1 MKYMIK
7 LFFALLLF
15 LTSLPVFSIGN
26 VERKQNFDFDWKF
39 ILDDN
44 SSYSSP
50 SVDDAGWQDVQ
61 LPHDWSTTLAWDKSV
76 SGSAAHLRGG
86 IGWYRKTFQV
96 PAKYEG
102 KRVSILF
109 DGIYHQSDVYI
120 NGHHLAFRPYGFCSI
135 EYDLTPY
142 LKYGGRNVIAVRV
155 DRKEK
160 QEVCRWYTG
169 SGIYRHAWLQ
179 VRDCVHIPT
188 YGTYVTTPRVT
199 ESQADVN
206 VVTTIVNKSGKL
218 QNITLTQCIRD
229 ADGKITARTKAL
241 KKSLHAGDS
250 VDVSQSLV
258 LDEPTLWSL
267 ETPYLYVLETT
278 VKIGGKAVDTYSTTF
293 GVRTIKF
300 DPSRGFILNGKPV
313 KLKGMCLH
321 QDMGVLGTAVP
332 DRGYEYR
339 LEMLKE
345 YGCNAIRCA
354 HNQPSP
360 EVLDLCDRMGLLVID
375 EAFDK
380 WKSGYYAKYFDEW
393 WQRDLTDMIMRDR
406 NHPSIILWSIG
417 NEVQEAWDNGTEGIE
432 RAKMLN
438 DFVHQIEPTRPTTL
452 AAQNNHNGKFSA
464 VVDVTGYNYLE
475 ARLLA
480 DRRNNPSHCYFISEE
495 LPYFQ
500 GAEGNIRAYLTDNPW
515 NTITAHDFIAGGF
528 IWSGVDY
535 WGEAGDDSNGWP
547 NGLFDM
553 TMTEKPRAIFHRAM
567 WNPDRPVVGIA
578 VMDNSLDIDHG
589 RDLWQWP
596 MMVSH
601 WSFPERYMGLM
612 MEVRTTT
619 NCERVELVCNNKQMG
634 VYNTAD
640 YPNHTINWF
649 VPFNPGTITA
659 NAYNGDSLVA
669 TAQLKTAY
677 KAKKISVKADRTLLK
692 ANGQDLSFIKIELQD
707 SDGNPVEVDDRNIR
721 VTVDGEGILR
731 GINTGETRRTEL
743 LTANTVESYFGR
755 AQAVVQSTRKAG
767 TVNVHIKADGIDG
780 ECVVT
785 LTTK

>member
-1 MKYMIK
+1 MRKPIIA
-7 LFFALLLF
+7 LFVF
-15 LTSLPVFSIGN
+15 LTSLLTCHAGN

-44 SSYSSP
+44 RGYSSA
-50 SVDDAGWQDVQ
+50 SVDDSGWQDVQ
-61 LPHDWSTTLAWDKSV
+61 LPHDWSTALAWDKSV
-76 SGSAAHLRGG
+76 SGSAAHLPGG
-86 IGWYRKTFQV
+86 IGWYRKTFNI
-96 PAKYEG
+96 PSAYKG
-102 KRVSILF
+102 KKVSILF

-120 NGHHLAFRPYGFCSI
+120 NGRHLGFRPYGFCSI

-142 LKYGGRNVIAVRV
+142 LNYGDANVIAVHV

-179 VRDCVHIPT
+179 VRNPIHIPT

-199 ESQADVN
+199 ASQADVDI
-206 VVTTIVNKSGKL
+206 VTTLVNKSGKP
-218 QNITLTQCIRD
+218 QEVTVTQRITD
-229 ADGKITARTKAL
+229 AEGKTAAKAKAL
-241 KKSLHAGDS
+241 KKSLSAGDS
-250 VDVSQSLV
+250 VDVKQSLV
-258 LDEPTLWSL
+258 LESPTLWSQDN
-267 ETPYLYVLETT
+267 PYLYVMETT
-278 VKIGGKAVDTYSTTF
+278 VKAGGKTVDTYRTTF

-300 DPSRGFILNGKPV
+300 DPEHGFFLNGKHV

-339 LEMLKE
+339 LEILKA

-360 EVLDLCDRMGLLVID
+360 ELLDLCDRMGLLVID

-393 WQRDLTDMIMRDR
+393 WQRDMADMVLRDR

-417 NEVQEAWDNGTEGIE
+417 NEVQEAWDEGTEGIE

-438 DFVHQIEPTRPTTL
+438 DFVHRLEPTRPTTL

-464 VVDVTGYNYLE
+464 IVDVTGYNYLE

-480 DRRNNPSHCYFISEE
+480 DRANNPTHCYFISEE

-515 NTITAHDFIAGGF
+515 NTIAAHDFIAGGF

-535 WGEAGDDSNGWP
+535 WGEAGGDSHGWP

-553 TMTEKPRAIFHRAM
+553 AMTEKPRAIFHRAM
-567 WNPDRPVVGIA
+567 WNPDKPVVGIA

-596 MMVSH
+596 MMASH
-601 WSFPERYMGLM
+601 WSFPQRYRGLM

-619 NCERVELVCNNKQMG
+619 NCERVELVCNDKQMG
-634 VYNTAD
+634 VYKTAD

-649 VPFNPGTITA
+649 VPFNPGTIVA

-669 TAQLKTAY
+669 TARLVTAY
-677 KAKKISVKADRTLLK
+677 KAEKISAKADRTRLR
-692 ANGQDLSFIKIELQD
+692 ADGQDLSFIKIELQD
-707 SDGNPVEVDDRNIR
+707 KDGNPVEVDDRNIS
-721 VTVDGEGILR
+721 VSVDGEGVLR
-731 GINTGETRRTEL
+731 GIDTGETRRKEL
-743 LTANTVESYFGR
+743 LTANTVKSYFGR

-767 TVNVHIKADGIDG
+767 TVNVRIKVDGIDG
-780 ECVVT
+780 EQVIPLAT
-785 LTTK
+785 E

>member
-1 MKYMIK
+1 MRKPIITLY
-7 LFFALLLF
+7 LLLGC
-15 LTSLPVFSIGN
+15 LLSCYARETD
-26 VERKQNFDFDWKF
+26 RKQNFDFGWKF

-44 SSYSSP
+44 AAYSGLSI
-50 SVDDAGWQDVQ
+50 DETEWKDVQ
-61 LPHDWSTTLAWDKSV
+61 LPHDWSTTLEWDNSV
-76 SGSAAHLRGG
+76 SGSAAHLPGG
-86 IGWYRKTFQV
+86 IGWYRKTFFV
-96 PAKYEG
+96 PEKYDG

-109 DGIYHQSDVYI
+109 DGVYHQSDVYI
-120 NGHHLAFRPYGFCSI
+120 NGHHLGFRPYGFCSI

-142 LKYGGRNVIAVRV
+142 LSYGSDNVIAVRV

-179 VRDCVHIPT
+179 VRSQVHIPT
-188 YGTYVTTPRVT
+188 YGTYVTTPNVT
-199 ESQADVN
+199 EQQADVN
-206 VVTTIVNKSGKL
+206 IVTTLVNKSGKP
-218 QNITLTQCIRD
+218 QNVTVIQRIID
-229 ADGKITARTKAL
+229 SAGKTVAKSEAL
-241 KKSLHAGDS
+241 KKELSAGDS
-250 VDVSQSLV
+250 VDVSQPL
-258 LDEPTLWSL
+258 EIENPTLWSL
-267 ETPYLYVLETT
+267 ELPYLYTMETT
-278 VKIGGKAVDTYSTTF
+278 VKAGGKVTDTYQTTF

-300 DPSRGFILNGKPV
+300 DPEHGFFLNGKHV
-313 KLKGMCLH
+313 KLKGLCLH

-339 LEMLKE
+339 LEILKE

-360 EVLDLCDRMGLLVID
+360 ELLDMCDRMGLLVID

-380 WKSGYYAKYFDEW
+380 WKSGYYEKYFDEW
-393 WQRDLTDMIMRDR
+393 WQRDLADMILRDR

-417 NEVQEAWDNGTEGIE
+417 NEVQEAWDEGNEGIE

-438 DFVHQIEPTRPTTL
+438 DFVHRLEPTRPTTL

-480 DRRNNPSHCYFISEE
+480 DRAKNPTHCYFISEE

-515 NTITAHDFIAGGF
+515 NTIASHDFIAGGF

-535 WGEAGDDSNGWP
+535 WGEAGGDSNGWP

-567 WNPDRPVVGIA
+567 WNLDKPVVGIA

-596 MMVSH
+596 MMASH
-601 WSFPERYMGLM
+601 WSFPERYRGLM

-619 NCERVELVCNNKQMG
+619 NCERVELVCNGKQMG
-634 VYNTAD
+634 VYKTAD

-649 VPFNPGTITA
+649 VPFNPGTIVA
-659 NAYNGDSLVA
+659 NAYNGDSLMA
-669 TAQLKTAY
+669 TSKLVTAY
-677 KAKKISVKADRTLLK
+677 KAEDVFVKADRTMLK
-692 ANGQDLSFIKIELQD
+692 ADGQDLSFIKIELQD
-707 SDGNPVEVDDRNIR
+707 KDGNPVEVDNRDI
-721 VTVDGEGILR
+721 VVSVEGEGVFR
-731 GINTGETRRTEL
+731 GIDTGETRRKEL
-743 LTANTVESYFGR
+743 LTANKVKSYFGR
-755 AQAVVQSTRKAG
+755 AQVVVQSTRKAG
-767 TVNVHIKADGIDG
+767 IMKVHVKVDGIAG
-780 ECVVT
+780 EKVIDIIT
-785 LTTK
+785 E